1 MFIIIKS
8 MTGFGR
14 GEFNNEV
21 YNFKVEIKAVNHRY
35 NDISVKMPR
44 HIGYLEEDVKKIIKT
59 EISRGKVDVYINLDY
74 INESAIE
81 IKVDIPLAKSYK
93 SILEEL
99 SSELGLE
106 ENVRLFNI
114 LGLSEIIKIERKELD
129 EDIAWNCLKEALN
142 IALKDIMSM
151 KTVEGEALKNDMISK
166 LDRIET
172 IVLEI
177 EERSPL
183 VVLEY
188 KNKLRDRISEL
199 LDKDINIDDD
209 RISSEVA
216 IFADKSNIN
225 EEIVR
230 LKSHVKQ
237 FLSILDS
244 EDAVGRKLDFLIQEM
259 NREINTIGSKANDIL
274 ISQNVVEIKAEI
286 EKIREQVQ
294 NIE

>member
-1 MFIIIKS
+1 

-14 GEFNNEV
+14 GESSNEV

-35 NDISVKMPR
+35 NDIVVKMPR
-44 HIGYLEEDVKKIIKT
+44 HISYLEENVKKIIKT
-59 EISRGKVDVYINLDY
+59 EINRGKIDVYINLDY
-74 INESAIE
+74 INESAID

-93 SILEEL
+93 YVLEKLSEEL
-99 SSELGLE
+99 ELE
-106 ENVRLFNI
+106 ENIRLFNI
-114 LGLSEIIKIERKELD
+114 LGLSEIIKTERKELD
-129 EDIAWNCLKEALN
+129 EDIAWTCLKEALN
-142 IALKDIMSM
+142 MALRDIMNM
-151 KTVEGEALKNDMISK
+151 KVVEGEELKNDMISK

-188 KNKLRDRISEL
+188 KGKLKERIGEL
-199 LDKDINIDDD
+199 LDKDINIDED
-209 RISSEVA
+209 RIASEVA

-237 FLSILDS
+237 FLSILN
-244 EDAVGRKLDFLIQEM
+244 EKDAIGRKLDFLIQEM
-259 NREINTIGSKANDIL
+259 NREINTIGSKANDML
-274 ISQNVVEIKAEI
+274 ISQNVVEIKSEL

>member
-1 MFIIIKS
+1 MIKS

-14 GEFNNEV
+14 GEFGNES

-35 NDISVKMPR
+35 NDIIVKMPR
-44 HIGYLEEDVKKIIKT
+44 HIGYLEESVKKIIKT
-59 EISRGKVDVYINLDY
+59 EINRGKIDVYINVEY

-81 IKVDIPLAKSYK
+81 VKVDVPLAKSYK
-93 SILEEL
+93 SALEGLSREL
-99 SSELGLE
+99 DIE

-114 LGLSEIIKIERKELD
+114 LGLSEIIKTERKELD
-129 EDIAWNCLKEALN
+129 EDTAWTCLKEALS
-142 IALKDIMSM
+142 IALKDIMKM
-151 KTVEGEALKNDMISK
+151 KTAEGEELKNDMISK
-166 LDRIET
+166 LYRIET

-177 EERSPL
+177 EERSPM

-188 KNKLRDRISEL
+188 KDRLKERISEL
-199 LDKDINIDDD
+199 LDKDINIDED
-209 RISSEVA
+209 RITSEVV

-237 FLSILDS
+237 FLSILEENES
-244 EDAVGRKLDFLIQEM
+244 IGRKLDFLIQEM
-259 NREINTIGSKANDIL
+259 NREINTIGSKANDML
-274 ISQNVVEIKAEI
+274 ISQNVVEIKSEL

-294 NIE
+294 NVE

>member
-1 MFIIIKS
+1 

-14 GEFNNEV
+14 GESSNEV

-35 NDISVKMPR
+35 NDIVVKMPR
-44 HIGYLEEDVKKIIKT
+44 HISYLEENVKKIIKT
-59 EISRGKVDVYINLDY
+59 EINRGKIDVYINLDY
-74 INESAIE
+74 INESAID

-93 SILEEL
+93 DVLEKLSEEL
-99 SSELGLE
+99 ELE
-106 ENVRLFNI
+106 ENIRLFNI
-114 LGLSEIIKIERKELD
+114 LGLSEIIKTERKELD
-129 EDIAWNCLKEALN
+129 EDIAWTCLKEALN
-142 IALKDIMSM
+142 MALRDIMNM
-151 KTVEGEALKNDMISK
+151 KVVEGEELKNDMISK

-188 KNKLRDRISEL
+188 KGKLKERIGEL
-199 LDKDINIDDD
+199 LDKDINIDED
-209 RISSEVA
+209 RIASEVA

-237 FLSILDS
+237 FLSILN
-244 EDAVGRKLDFLIQEM
+244 EKDAIGRKLDFLIQEM
-259 NREINTIGSKANDIL
+259 NREINTIGSKANDML
-274 ISQNVVEIKAEI
+274 ISQNVVEIKSEL

>member
-14 GEFNNEV
+14 GEFSNEV

-99 SSELGLE
+99 SSELELE

-129 EDIAWNCLKEALN
+129 EDIAWSCLKEALN
-142 IALKDIMSM
+142 MALKDIMSM
-151 KTVEGEALKNDMISK
+151 KTVEGEALKSDMISK

-237 FLSILDS
+237 FLSILDA

>member
-1 MFIIIKS
+1 

-14 GEFNNEV
+14 GESSNEV

-35 NDISVKMPR
+35 NDIVVKMPR
-44 HIGYLEEDVKKIIKT
+44 HISYLEENVKKIIKT
-59 EISRGKVDVYINLDY
+59 EINRGKIDVYINLDY
-74 INESAIE
+74 INESAID

-93 SILEEL
+93 YVLEKLSEEL
-99 SSELGLE
+99 ELE
-106 ENVRLFNI
+106 ENIRLFNI
-114 LGLSEIIKIERKELD
+114 LGLSEIIKTERKELD
-129 EDIAWNCLKEALN
+129 EDIAWTCLKEALN
-142 IALKDIMSM
+142 MALRDIMNM
-151 KTVEGEALKNDMISK
+151 KVVEGEELKNDMISK

-188 KNKLRDRISEL
+188 KGKLRERIGEL
-199 LDKDINIDDD
+199 LDKDINIDED
-209 RISSEVA
+209 RIASEVA

-237 FLSILDS
+237 FLSILN
-244 EDAVGRKLDFLIQEM
+244 EKDAIGRKLDFLIQEM
-259 NREINTIGSKANDIL
+259 NREINTIGSKANDML
-274 ISQNVVEIKAEI
+274 IAQNVVEIKSEL

>member
-14 GEFNNEV
+14 GESSNEV

-35 NDISVKMPR
+35 NDIVVKMPR
-44 HIGYLEEDVKKIIKT
+44 HISYLEENVKKIIKT
-59 EISRGKVDVYINLDY
+59 EINRGKIDVYINLDY
-74 INESAIE
+74 INESAID

-93 SILEEL
+93 YVLEKLSEEL
-99 SSELGLE
+99 ELE
-106 ENVRLFNI
+106 ENIRLFNI
-114 LGLSEIIKIERKELD
+114 LGLSEIIKTERKELD
-129 EDIAWNCLKEALN
+129 EDIAWTCLKEALN
-142 IALKDIMSM
+142 MALRDIMNM
-151 KTVEGEALKNDMISK
+151 KVVEGEELKNDMISK

-188 KNKLRDRISEL
+188 KGKLRERIGEL
-199 LDKDINIDDD
+199 LDKDINIDED
-209 RISSEVA
+209 RIASEVA

-237 FLSILDS
+237 FLSILN
-244 EDAVGRKLDFLIQEM
+244 EKDAIGRKLDFLIQEM
-259 NREINTIGSKANDIL
+259 NREINTIGSKANDML
-274 ISQNVVEIKAEI
+274 ISQNVVEIKSEL

>member
-14 GEFNNEV
+14 GESSNEV

-35 NDISVKMPR
+35 NDIVVKMPR
-44 HIGYLEEDVKKIIKT
+44 HISYLEENVKKIIKT
-59 EISRGKVDVYINLDY
+59 EINRGKIDVYINLDY
-74 INESAIE
+74 INESAID

-93 SILEEL
+93 YVLEKLSEEL
-99 SSELGLE
+99 ELE
-106 ENVRLFNI
+106 ENIRLFNI
-114 LGLSEIIKIERKELD
+114 LGLSEIIKTERKELD
-129 EDIAWNCLKEALN
+129 EDIAWTCLKEALN
-142 IALKDIMSM
+142 MALRDIMNM
-151 KTVEGEALKNDMISK
+151 KVVEGEELKNDMISK

-188 KNKLRDRISEL
+188 KGKLKERIGEL
-199 LDKDINIDDD
+199 LDKDINIDED
-209 RISSEVA
+209 RIASEVA

-237 FLSILDS
+237 FLSILN
-244 EDAVGRKLDFLIQEM
+244 EKDAIGRKLDFLIQEM
-259 NREINTIGSKANDIL
+259 NREINTIGSKANDML
-274 ISQNVVEIKAEI
+274 ISQNVVEIKSEL

>member
-1 MFIIIKS
+1 MIKS

-14 GEFNNEV
+14 GEFSNEF

-35 NDISVKMPR
+35 NDIIVKMPR
-44 HIGYLEEDVKKIIKT
+44 HIGYLEENIKKIIKK
-59 EISRGKVDVYINLDY
+59 EIGRGKIDVYINLDY

-81 IKVDIPLAKSYK
+81 IKVDVPLAKSYK
-93 SILEEL
+93 SALEGLSAEL
-99 SSELGLE
+99 NLE

-114 LGLSEIIKIERKELD
+114 LGLSEVIKTERKELD
-129 EDIAWNCLKEALN
+129 EDTAWTCLKEALN
-142 IALKDIMSM
+142 LALRDIMGM
-151 KTVEGEALKNDMISK
+151 KMVEGEELKDDMISK
-166 LDRIET
+166 LNRIET

-188 KNKLRDRISEL
+188 KDKLKERISEL
-199 LDKDINIDDD
+199 LDKDINIDED
-209 RISSEVA
+209 RITSEVV

-237 FLSILDS
+237 FLSILDEKDS
-244 EDAVGRKLDFLIQEM
+244 VGRKLDFLIQEM
-259 NREINTIGSKANDIL
+259 NREINTIGSKANDML
-274 ISQNVVEIKAEI
+274 ISQNVVEIKSEL

-294 NIE
+294 NVE